1 VVIYD
6 NLFPE
11 DFFEAIK
18 VEGKYAIEESQQDC
32 YRFRT
37 LPGEFAVGV
46 ENFLLGVGVKHQGD
60 KMIISKRPTGFLTK
74 YSRFLDENFSVF
86 IYFVNENYIGGELLY
101 GKEVIKPL
109 QNKGIYFDNTDKFEL
124 TTVTEGIQ
132 YILISYF
139 RKNTIKQEKTL
150 L

>member
-18 VEGKYAIEESQQDC
+18 VEGKYSIEEGQQDC

-46 ENFLLGVGVKHQGD
+46 ENFLLGVGVEHQGD
-60 KMIISKRPTGFLTK
+60 KMIISKRPTGFITK

-86 IYFVNENYIGGELLY
+86 VYFINENYTGGELMY
-101 GKEVIKPL
+101 EKQVIKPL
-109 QNKGIYFDNTDKFEL
+109 QNRGIYFDNIDKFEL
-124 TTVTEGIQ
+124 TTVTEGTQ

-139 RKNTIKQEKTL
+139 RKNTIKQKKTL
-150 L
+150 I

>member
-1 VVIYD
+1 MVIYD

-46 ENFLLGVGVKHQGD
+46 ENFLLGAGIEHQCD
-60 KMIISKRPTGFLTK
+60 KMFISKRPADIKT
-74 YSRFLDENFSVF
+74 
-86 IYFVNENYIGGELLY
+86 IYN
-101 GKEVIKPL
+101 
-109 QNKGIYFDNTDKFEL
+109 QFEDVL
-124 TTVTEGIQ
+124 E
-132 YILISYF
+132 
-139 RKNTIKQEKTL
+139 
-150 L
+150 